1 MPRSVGNI
9 ELYMGP
15 HQIGGPDNLLEAI
28 VNFIDGA
35 QKRHAPRLRWRG
47 GWCRAPVVTAGLLI
61 MWLLVSAGPVQAG
74 QPGQQAGGQNV
85 PTAYLLWLVVAGA
98 GMFGGFLFGI
108 KDKTLTLPHR
118 KSKYVIEPGFVGDCL
133 FGLAGG
139 FLVFILLPGNFEFN
153 LAKPEEII
161 KIVAVAVV
169 GGYGGRA
176 LVEKV
181 LSQQFYELE
190 SDIAELRQQNKQGA
204 LAIALV
210 RQHLDEDQD
219 TPLIAEEELKQAILQ
234 ASSSAKVEVFNMAR
248 TFRTTHYEHRPELLP
263 RTIPIFQALIEDDRE
278 EQFHRNHGQ
287 LGYVYKDQRPQPQ
300 WKPAE
305 AGLSKA
311 IHIRDKL
318 NEGGFLLYE
327 LNRAICNIQLGA
339 ELEVIRS
346 DLDQVLRLGPDR
358 GVWVR
363 RPHPHKAQALVHW
376 IHQNEGRLRDWLEEN
391 DIQAG

>member
-1 MPRSVGNI
+1 MHGWK
-9 ELYMGP
+9 
-15 HQIGGPDNLLEAI
+15 AI
-28 VNFIDGA
+28 NKFDSGTYHSRFISGV
-35 QKRHAPRLRWRG
+35 L
-47 GWCRAPVVTAGLLI
+47 TTGLLI
-61 MWLLVSAGPVQAG
+61 IGLLVNPGLVLAGPS
-74 QPGQQAGGQNV
+74 GQQASG
-85 PTAYLLWLVVAGA
+85 PDTTSAYLLWMVVAGA

-153 LAKPEEII
+153 LAAPEEII

-190 SDIAELRQQNKQGA
+190 SDIEELRQQNKQGA
-204 LAIALV
+204 LAISLV

-219 TPLIAEEELKQAILQ
+219 TPLIADEELKQAILQ

-248 TFRTTHYEHRPELLP
+248 TFRTTHHDRPDLLP

-278 EQFHRNHGQ
+278 ERFHRNHGQ
-287 LGYVYKDQRPQPQ
+287 LGYIYKDQRPQPQ
-300 WKPAE
+300 WKLAE
-305 AGLSKA
+305 AELTKA
-311 IHIRDKL
+311 IQIRDKQ

-339 ELEVIRS
+339 DLEVIKS

-358 GVWVR
+358 GAWVR
-363 RPHPHKAQALVHW
+363 RPHPHKAQGLIQW
-376 IHQNEGRLRDWLEEN
+376 IHKNEDRLRDWLEEN
-391 DIQAG
+391 DIQVAG